1 MTTMTVSASP
11 ALPLPRL
18 TLLGVFFWFLAAM
31 AIRFFGPSLLVRGS
45 LAPMFV
51 FLATIPLTWGLLRLA
66 MAMGRVRGAAV
77 LPALAVMSLVAMML
91 DGVALT
97 RVPQLYGVAPDAVGM
112 AAAWLL
118 WGVAWTFVWAFY
130 RREASNLN
138 SVSA

>member
-31 AIRFFGPSLLVRGS
+31 AIRFFGPSLLVRGGLPS
-45 LAPMFV
+45 MFV
-51 FLATIPLTWGLLRLA
+51 FLATVPLAWGLLRLA

-91 DGVALT
+91 DGVAIT
-97 RVPQLYGVAPDAVGM
+97 WVPELYGVAPDAMGM

-130 RREASNLN
+130 RREQSE
-138 SVSA
+138 

>member
-51 FLATIPLTWGLLRLA
+51 FLATVPLAWGLLRLA
-66 MAMGRVRGAAV
+66 MAMGRVRGAVV

-91 DGVALT
+91 DGVAIT
-97 RVPQLYGVAPDAVGM
+97 WVPELYGVAPDAMGM

-130 RREASNLN
+130 RREQSE
-138 SVSA
+138 

>member
-18 TLLGVFFWFLAAM
+18 IMLGVFFWFLAAM

-45 LAPMFV
+45 LAPVFV
-51 FLATIPLTWGLLRLA
+51 FLATVPLTWGLLRLA

-91 DGVALT
+91 DGVAIT
-97 RVPQLYGVAPDAVGM
+97 WVPELYGVALDKMGM

-118 WGVAWTFVWAFY
+118 WGVAWLFVWAFY
-130 RREASNLN
+130 RREQSE
-138 SVSA
+138 

>member
-18 TLLGVFFWFLAAM
+18 IVLGVFFWFLAAM

-45 LAPMFV
+45 LAPVFV

-66 MAMGRVRGAAV
+66 TAMGRVRGAAV

-91 DGVALT
+91 DGVAIT
-97 RVPQLYGVAPDAVGM
+97 WVPELYGVAPDAVGM

-130 RREASNLN
+130 RRGQSE
-138 SVSA
+138 

>member
-1 MTTMTVSASP
+1 MTTITVSARP
-11 ALPLPRL
+11 TLPLLRL
-18 TLLGVFFWFLAAM
+18 ALLGVFFWFLAAM

-45 LAPMFV
+45 LAPVFV
-51 FLATIPLTWGLLRLA
+51 FLATVPLTWGLLRLA

-91 DGVALT
+91 DGVAIT
-97 RVPQLYGVAPDAVGM
+97 WVPELYGVAPDAVGM

-130 RREASNLN
+130 RREQSE
-138 SVSA
+138 